1 VSAPTGPPLRSV
13 CCPAAE
19 AANPSGG
26 KGRRTVWCGH
36 VSRPMTQAQPSPAPR
51 RGGRAARAQGR
62 ARDRAA
68 LQSAEPSGRRG
79 EQARPESARA
89 AVTDISDRRR
99 RRSGSSGSAQQA
111 ASRPSRRGLPRLPV
125 FLAGLGLGYGLNG
138 PLPHLAT
145 TLLAT
150 LPHPGN
156 MVATLVSPA
165 GMGDRRIVVLGTDHV
180 STNTDVMV
188 TLQLRDGRTE
198 LVQVPRD
205 TYIDSQRYGV
215 MKANALYSSGGPEMV
230 KQELSR
236 LLDARVD
243 RYLVLNLDA
252 VQRLADALGGVE
264 VEVPKRMYYVDN
276 SQGLYIDLYPGRQ
289 LLKGAE
295 LEGFLRF
302 RHDELG
308 DIGRMERQKLVLAQV
323 FRKLATP
330 AIVGRLPELMKLA
343 GSDLRTDLSPL
354 DMGTLVTAMAT
365 TKLSSSRLPGAPYWH
380 DDLSYWMPDAS
391 AAQAPDSQE
400 PPL

>member
-1 VSAPTGPPLRSV
+1 
-13 CCPAAE
+13 
-19 AANPSGG
+19 
-26 KGRRTVWCGH
+26 
-36 VSRPMTQAQPSPAPR
+36 MTQAQPSPAPR
-51 RGGRAARAQGR
+51 RSGRAARAQARGR
-62 ARDRAA
+62 NRAA

-79 EQARPESARA
+79 DGSRTESARA
-89 AVTDISDRRR
+89 AVADISDRRR
-99 RRSGSSGSAQQA
+99 RRTGTSGGPGPQPAGK
-111 ASRPSRRGLPRLPV
+111 PSRSARNGLPRLPL

-145 TLLAT
+145 QLLAA
-150 LPHPGN
+150 LPHPGG
-156 MVATLVSPA
+156 VLTSLVTPA

-188 TLQLRDGRTE
+188 TLQLKNGRTE

-205 TYIDSQRYGV
+205 TYIDSRNDGV

-236 LLDARVD
+236 LLKTRVD

-252 VQRLADALGGVE
+252 VTRLADALGGVE
-264 VEVPKRMYYVDN
+264 VDVPKRMAYVDN

-308 DIGRMERQKLVLAQV
+308 DIGRMERQKLVLAEV
-323 FRKLATP
+323 FRKLANP
-330 AIVGRLPELMKLA
+330 AMVGRLPQLMKIA

-391 AAQAPDSQE
+391 ASKAPASQE